1 MNEILKPERQGG
13 EPPARVQ
20 DYLTFQLQQVIHHLN
35 RQTSR
40 LLGNQFGITT
50 PQWRV
55 LGVLGEAGPST
66 VRRIAKFGG
75 MDKGQVS
82 RTVRQL
88 QSGNLIASEPDPE
101 DGRSVIVRLTP
112 EGQKMF
118 KDVKIFTQK
127 RQVWLMSEFSGEE
140 IDILRDNLRRL
151 ETHICAAGDINF

>member
-1 MNEILKPERQGG
+1 MNEILKPERQAS

-20 DYLTFQLQQVIHHLN
+20 DYLTFQLQGLIHHLN

-40 LLGNQFGITT
+40 LLGNRFGITT

-66 VRRIAKFGG
+66 VRRIAKFGR

-88 QSGNLIASEPDPE
+88 QASKLIASDPDPE
-101 DGRSVIVRLTP
+101 DGRSVIVRLTS

-118 KDVKIFTQK
+118 EGVKAFTQK

-140 IDILRDNLRRL
+140 IDMLRDHLRRL
-151 ETHICAAGDINF
+151 ENHICAAGDISF